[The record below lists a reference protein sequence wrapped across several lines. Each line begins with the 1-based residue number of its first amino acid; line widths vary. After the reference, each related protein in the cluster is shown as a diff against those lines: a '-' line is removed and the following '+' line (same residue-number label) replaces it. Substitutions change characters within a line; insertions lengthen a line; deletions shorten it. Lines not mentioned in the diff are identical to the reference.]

1 MAKWLDKYE
10 QGGLVLKKKTKDNFD
25 LKANPNDVKASVG
38 PGYVGD
44 GYDTT
49 GRNYSPAWGGQF
61 QDGGALPE
69 VTVYGHRNP
78 SAKAYFDRWRKEA
91 ESWQDRESPVNSPM
105 SSYLAGE
112 QMYTKYK
119 GHDIKML
126 DEQDRPM
133 LSVTPFGDTLQIHN
147 PESDYRGDS
156 LISELAHKVQL
167 NKKGNLGFIKSHIG
181 NDYLNTLKNMS
192 LSDIFNADSWK
203 SAYDKNYYAPGTQEY
218 EAHSIIEP
226 KLREEFKVLADK
238 EYEKLTPSKKKAM
251 GGNIPGTVGF
261 TYARTAGSAPANG
274 KYTKKTKAS
283 AQNGKKLYGA
293 TDEEEESVKNFA
305 KNYYASDRFKENLYD
320 KGNFGIKD
328 RSAQVSKDAINK
340 INNLSYTYKPLD
352 RTGFDKGN
360 IINMGNPNEYL
371 NAPKDLAF
379 AHEMFHPMETEIL
392 SSQPRN
398 VMVMLNHNALKNRK
412 GDANALYQDMV
423 DPLPTYIGGVA
434 HYLPVGDKIQHEIK
448 DFATNEQSLSS
459 TSMHDDLIG
468 EVRADIMALRYL
480 ANKKGIWDVTKSG
493 VKDMTPEMLNELY
506 KSPELNK
513 QMYKSSSSGKTTYL
527 PSKKAK
533 EPGSLKAVDPPKN
546 PGLMLDRLRQR
557 YSDAD
562 LLYLM
567 NKLAYESNNQDQTIA
582 QNGKEM
588 AFYQNGLDFKPKSI
602 SQNGVKKSKKSEPEV
617 SPYKPVDASNANTIR
632 SLIPAPLNISQALA
646 KTIASE
652 ARLNETSLDDDQKLI
667 LWNTIQN
674 ARKRSGK
681 QTGGGTQYSDY
692 GDQGYGTGEDFDNW
706 FNRGKIGALS
716 GVYNSLTN
724 PGFVMAST
732 VGRGRYWTDPENPDD
747 INYTDVY
754 DWNTSEKN
762 YKGGNAYQKIRN
774 LVRSN
779 EDKSLNK
786 TKNDKTRMNIHLT
799 KKEIDDIKARKE
811 MKLSSLIAFD
821 EGGVIKD
828 DMGQWAHPGEIT
840 EIGSNNITMQ
850 GVDYPVLGVSDTGDT
865 QMMYPG
871 EDYNFD
877 GNKVTEFPMMEKG
890 GWLDK
895 YKAQSGETVAPYG
908 SLQGDLPP
916 VTVTSSKP
924 SKWGSMKFAPYDPSN
939 QPTISQWNPKPGE
952 IEAMAAAEQARRDE
966 ENSFYNNKHI
976 KALRNSAFADWR
988 PYAVAGGLTALPAIG
1003 SALGLGS
1010 TGAAMS
1016 TPIAAGITANHLLGA
1031 AAVTHG
1037 INKLPET
1044 SQSVK
1049 TAYNNPTSENIIN
1062 AINDVGWNAL
1072 DLAPAVPT
1080 LSKIGTEAKGVYNTI
1095 ATGES
1100 ALPIAWKSPAVGLTQ
1115 EASADMFKGIA
1126 NANKLSDADRALLL
1140 EYQYDSKPFTGR
1152 VYGAGVPNIDQ
1163 AKRQA
1168 LNNIIKNNELNFN
1181 NDAVLTRKFNP
1192 DNKSLGA
1199 EFTNGRLNLGDRPTS
1214 FSAGVGNSSYGSG
1227 SVDRVVV
1234 PKRYSKKMGDK
1245 FLANEYGIPSDKTFD
1260 LLSGEA
1266 KNFAAARGVMPDD
1279 IINVERE
1286 LIGTG
1291 LDFKR
1296 IGKVKNDIGGYD
1308 YIVRPKDATFAK
1320 YLTEE
1325 TPLKNAYKLNPYAF
1339 KPTEGMMYRG
1349 IGKEGMEDALQSGLF
1364 RAKQDVTPTSIG
1376 NFNTTRQ
1383 FSKAYYSPRFDIA
1396 DQYGQGFIAEVPR
1409 EASGWGKRYGT
1420 KEWSQIAQKD
1430 IPITEGKVLQK
1441 DWLKRYKEVPKP
1453 TNTQR
1458 VTRGPINWWDE
1469 PKYKKQNPN
1478 FDPQTYLNNPVGNQ
1492 FYSRDIPEGMEPR
1505 YFEDNKNGGWL
1516 NKYK

>member
-78 SAKAYFDRWRKEA
+78 GTKAYFDKVRKDA
-91 ESWQDRESPVNSPM
+91 EYWQDRDLESPINGPM
-105 SSYLAGE
+105 AEYLAKEQIYGKYGAPKINVIGE
-112 QMYTKYK
+112 
-119 GHDIKML
+119 D
-126 DEQDRPM
+126 DRPHYN
-133 LSVTPFGDTLQIHN
+133 PFNDSIN
-147 PESDYRGDS
+147 IPDFEKDYKDS
-156 LISELAHKVQL
+156 FFNELAHKVQAN
-167 NKKGNLGFIKSHIG
+167 NKGRLGFAKQFAEK
-181 NDYLNTLKNMS
+181 DLVNTLKNMS
-192 LSDIFNADSWK
+192 IGDIFNGSAWK
-203 SAYDKNYYAPGTQEY
+203 DAYEKNYFAKDTLEND
-218 EAHSIIEP
+218 AHEKIYP
-226 KLREEFKVLADK
+226 KLMDEFKTLKDK
-238 EYEKLTPSKKKAM
+238 EYNKFYPNEKKAM
-251 GGNIPGTVGF
+251 GGGIPGAVGF

-283 AQNGKKLYGA
+283 AQDGKKLYGA

-546 PGLMLDRLRQR
+546 PGLMLDRLKQR

-617 SPYKPVDASNANTIR
+617 SPYKPVDAGIANMLR
-632 SLIPAPLNISQALA
+632 RAIPLPLNVSQALA
-646 KTIASE
+646 KTVAGD

-692 GDQGYGTGEDFDNW
+692 GDQGYGKGEDFDNW

-716 GVYNSLTN
+716 GAYNSLTN

-774 LVRSN
+774 LVRST

-799 KKEIDDIKARKE
+799 KKEIDAIKKRKE

-821 EGGVIKD
+821 KGGVIKD
-828 DMGQWAHPGEIT
+828 DMGQWTHPGEIT
-840 EIGSNNITMQ
+840 QINSNDITMQ

-865 QMMYPG
+865 KLMQPG
-871 EDYNFD
+871 ENYKFK
-877 GNKVTEFPMMEKG
+877 GKKVTEFPIAQDGKKLKNVKGESEKFLKG
-890 GWLDK
+890 WMDSPMYNKMINTSINASPNQQEEILKAISREDQLKKMSWEFADLNADKSWLDK
-895 YKAQSGETVAPYG
+895 LSSPILGQFVQDKNKVLLNPNSSDAALSEVGVHEGSHATDLGGANIPSSDVEKMWKYRKEYAKQKGFFTKLLDDEDFNTYVGRPTETRARLNAIRYLG
-908 SLQGDLPP
+908 KKEGI
-916 VTVTSSKP
+916 
-924 SKWGSMKFAPYDPSN
+924 YDPYKEKVDKDILKKLPSSIFH
-939 QPTISQWNPKPGE
+939 PTELDQLRLIYSDDQ
-952 IEAMAAAEQARRDE
+952 IIDLL
-966 ENSFYNNKHI
+966 NSVSKND
-976 KALRNSAFADWR
+976 S
-988 PYAVAGGLTALPAIG
+988 
-1003 SALGLGS
+1003 
-1010 TGAAMS
+1010 
-1016 TPIAAGITANHLLGA
+1016 
-1031 AAVTHG
+1031 
-1037 INKLPET
+1037 NKLIP
-1044 SQSVK
+1044 
-1049 TAYNNPTSENIIN
+1049 
-1062 AINDVGWNAL
+1062 
-1072 DLAPAVPT
+1072 
-1080 LSKIGTEAKGVYNTI
+1080 
-1095 ATGES
+1095 
-1100 ALPIAWKSPAVGLTQ
+1100 
-1115 EASADMFKGIA
+1115 
-1126 NANKLSDADRALLL
+1126 
-1140 EYQYDSKPFTGR
+1140 
-1152 VYGAGVPNIDQ
+1152 Q
-1163 AKRQA
+1163 A
-1168 LNNIIKNNELNFN
+1168 
-1181 NDAVLTRKFNP
+1181 
-1192 DNKSLGA
+1192 
-1199 EFTNGRLNLGDRPTS
+1199 
-1214 FSAGVGNSSYGSG
+1214 
-1227 SVDRVVV
+1227 
-1234 PKRYSKKMGDK
+1234 
-1245 FLANEYGIPSDKTFD
+1245 
-1260 LLSGEA
+1260 
-1266 KNFAAARGVMPDD
+1266 
-1279 IINVERE
+1279 
-1286 LIGTG
+1286 
-1291 LDFKR
+1291 
-1296 IGKVKNDIGGYD
+1296 
-1308 YIVRPKDATFAK
+1308 
-1320 YLTEE
+1320 
-1325 TPLKNAYKLNPYAF
+1325 
-1339 KPTEGMMYRG
+1339 
-1349 IGKEGMEDALQSGLF
+1349 
-1364 RAKQDVTPTSIG
+1364 QD
-1376 NFNTTRQ
+1376 
-1383 FSKAYYSPRFDIA
+1383 
-1396 DQYGQGFIAEVPR
+1396 
-1409 EASGWGKRYGT
+1409 
-1420 KEWSQIAQKD
+1420 
-1430 IPITEGKVLQK
+1430 
-1441 DWLKRYKEVPKP
+1441 
-1453 TNTQR
+1453 
-1458 VTRGPINWWDE
+1458 
-1469 PKYKKQNPN
+1469 
-1478 FDPQTYLNNPVGNQ
+1478 
-1492 FYSRDIPEGMEPR
+1492 
-1505 YFEDNKNGGWL
+1505 GGWL

>member
-1 MAKWLDKYE
+1 
-10 QGGLVLKKKTKDNFD
+10 
-25 LKANPNDVKASVG
+25 
-38 PGYVGD
+38 
-44 GYDTT
+44 
-49 GRNYSPAWGGQF
+49 
-61 QDGGALPE
+61 
-69 VTVYGHRNP
+69 
-78 SAKAYFDRWRKEA
+78 
-91 ESWQDRESPVNSPM
+91 
-105 SSYLAGE
+105 
-112 QMYTKYK
+112 
-119 GHDIKML
+119 
-126 DEQDRPM
+126 
-133 LSVTPFGDTLQIHN
+133 
-147 PESDYRGDS
+147 
-156 LISELAHKVQL
+156 
-167 NKKGNLGFIKSHIG
+167 
-181 NDYLNTLKNMS
+181 
-192 LSDIFNADSWK
+192 
-203 SAYDKNYYAPGTQEY
+203 
-218 EAHSIIEP
+218 
-226 KLREEFKVLADK
+226 
-238 EYEKLTPSKKKAM
+238 
-251 GGNIPGTVGF
+251 
-261 TYARTAGSAPANG
+261 
-274 KYTKKTKAS
+274 
-283 AQNGKKLYGA
+283 
-293 TDEEEESVKNFA
+293 
-305 KNYYASDRFKENLYD
+305 
-320 KGNFGIKD
+320 
-328 RSAQVSKDAINK
+328 
-340 INNLSYTYKPLD
+340 
-352 RTGFDKGN
+352 
-360 IINMGNPNEYL
+360 
-371 NAPKDLAF
+371 
-379 AHEMFHPMETEIL
+379 
-392 SSQPRN
+392 
-398 VMVMLNHNALKNRK
+398 
-412 GDANALYQDMV
+412 
-423 DPLPTYIGGVA
+423 
-434 HYLPVGDKIQHEIK
+434 
-448 DFATNEQSLSS
+448 
-459 TSMHDDLIG
+459 
-468 EVRADIMALRYL
+468 
-480 ANKKGIWDVTKSG
+480 
-493 VKDMTPEMLNELY
+493 
-506 KSPELNK
+506 
-513 QMYKSSSSGKTTYL
+513 
-527 PSKKAK
+527 
-533 EPGSLKAVDPPKN
+533 
-546 PGLMLDRLRQR
+546 
-557 YSDAD
+557 
-562 LLYLM
+562 M

-754 DWNTSEKN
+754 DWNTGEKN

-779 EDKSLNK
+779 EDKNLNK

-799 KKEIDDIKARKE
+799 KKEIDAIKERKE

-840 EIGSNNITMQ
+840 QINSNDITMQ
-850 GVDYPVLGVSDTGDT
+850 GVNYPVLGVSDTGDT
-865 QMMYPG
+865 KMMQPG
-871 EDYNFD
+871 EDYKFD
-877 GNKVTEFPMMEKG
+877 GEKVTEFPMMEKG

-988 PYAVAGGLTALPAIG
+988 PYAVAGGLTALPAIS

-1325 TPLKNAYKLNPYAF
+1325 TPLKNAYKVNPFAF
-1339 KPTEGMMYRG
+1339 KADPTKYYRQAGKAAYDDAMIEGKMYAKG
-1349 IGKEGMEDALQSGLF
+1349 QKELLEKNPNINYTNEYNASIAADEAGKFHLTKPANAPFVQKGKLFYPIDRKPTGTGYKGTKFADAEYLFEGALPDKAVLPRYQEKYLSSLNQSGGAGVVRPEFNDL
-1364 RAKQDVTPTSIG
+1364 D
-1376 NFNTTRQ
+1376 NFKT
-1383 FSKAYYSPRFDIA
+1383 Y
-1396 DQYGQGFIAEVPR
+1396 
-1409 EASGWGKRYGT
+1409 
-1420 KEWSQIAQKD
+1420 QKN
-1430 IPITEGKVLQK
+1430 
-1441 DWLKRYKEVPKP
+1441 WLKGYKEVPKKE
-1453 TNTQR
+1453 NR
-1458 VTRGPINWWDE
+1458 
-1469 PKYKKQNPN
+1469 
-1478 FDPQTYLNNPVGNQ
+1478 
-1492 FYSRDIPEGMEPR
+1492 
-1505 YFEDNKNGGWL
+1505 GWL